1 MMTRSAADSGG
12 VEPREATSTKPPGFM
27 LLKMGLRTHLRRPT
41 QTALMVLGVALGVSV
56 VIAIDL
62 ANTSAERAFTL
73 STESVV
79 GRATHQI
86 RGGPAGVPDA
96 LYAQL
101 RSQWGFEN
109 SAPVVEGHALALDQG
124 MQPVTLLGL
133 DPLAEGPFRG
143 FLTGGMARSPGFE
156 RFYTKPGMVIV
167 GDSFASRYSLTP
179 GDKLRLQAGDRIFA
193 VTVLG
198 VLTPAE
204 ASEAAGLED
213 VLLMDVAG
221 AQEMIGTPGHL
232 TRIDLI
238 LTPSEAGRLAALLP
252 PGTELVPA
260 SQEAE
265 TASQLASAFQ
275 LNLTALSMLALVVG
289 MFLIYNTMTFA
300 VVERRE
306 ILGTL
311 RALGVTQDQI
321 VLVLLAEAGIVSAV
335 GSMLGIGL
343 GWLLGQGAVRLVSRT
358 ISDFYFVLS
367 VTQAPLTVAGA
378 MKGLGLGVLAGLVS
392 AAIPAVE
399 AGRSPA
405 ITVMRRSSLEDR
417 LRGLSVPIAL
427 GGVLLAGVGTGV
439 ILVSGRSILA
449 SFGGL
454 FAILLGLALTVPAV
468 IRGLML
474 PAGSTLYR
482 LVGTL
487 GRVAARTVDAA
498 LSRTGVAVAALMI
511 AISVT
516 IGVTVMIASFRETV
530 VNWLDL
536 TLRADVYVSSPA
548 ETGTRP
554 VGRLSPGLADKLK
567 ALSGVEAVESYRGV
581 EVQSEYGTVLLSV
594 VDARRERDARLYRFA
609 SGAPGQIWQGVVS
622 GGVIVSEPFA
632 YRHNIPAHGGRIT
645 LITDRGPEAFPVEA
659 IYYDYATDRGTV
671 LMSENVFLSR
681 WEDPGVSSFGVF
693 FQRGA
698 DVSQGE
704 DLVRAALA
712 GTGLEV
718 QANRAIRDRALEIFD
733 RTFAITAALRLLT
746 ILVAFVGVMSA
757 VMALLL
763 ERTRELATFQALGLT
778 SGGVWKL
785 ILMETGLMGATAGV
799 FSWPVGIIMATVLI
813 YVINLRSFG
822 WTIRMV
828 LTPSIFVEALL
839 LAILAAIVA
848 GIYPAWR
855 LMRMPVADALRME

>member
-1 MMTRSAADSGG
+1 
-12 VEPREATSTKPPGFM
+12 
-27 LLKMGLRTHLRRPT
+27 
-41 QTALMVLGVALGVSV
+41 
-56 VIAIDL
+56 
-62 ANTSAERAFTL
+62 
-73 STESVV
+73 
-79 GRATHQI
+79 
-86 RGGPAGVPDA
+86 
-96 LYAQL
+96 
-101 RSQWGFEN
+101 
-109 SAPVVEGHALALDQG
+109 
-124 MQPVTLLGL
+124 
-133 DPLAEGPFRG
+133 
-143 FLTGGMARSPGFE
+143 MARSPGFE
-156 RFYTKPGMVIV
+156 RFFTQPGMVIV
-167 GDSFASRYSLTP
+167 GDSFAARFGLAP
-179 GDKLRLQAGDRIFA
+179 GDQMRLQAGDRITK
-193 VTVLG
+193 VTILG
-198 VLTPAE
+198 TLTPAD
-204 ASEAAGLED
+204 ASAATGLED

-221 AQEMIGTPGHL
+221 AQEIVGTPGRL

-238 LTPSEAGRLAALLP
+238 LTPVQVSRLTALLP
-252 PGTELVPA
+252 SGAELVPA

-306 ILGTL
+306 VLGTL
-311 RALGVTQDQI
+311 RALGVTEGQI
-321 VLVLLAEAGIVSAV
+321 VLVLLTEAAVVSAV
-335 GSMLGIGL
+335 GSILGIGL

-358 ISDFYFVLS
+358 ITDFYFVVS
-367 VTQAPLTVAGA
+367 VSRTPLTMAEA
-378 MKGLGLGVLAGLVS
+378 LKGLGLGVFAGLVS
-392 AAIPAVE
+392 AAVPALE

-405 ITVMRRSSLEDR
+405 VTVMRRSTLEDR
-417 LRGLSVPIAL
+417 LRSLSVPIAVAGL
-427 GGVLLAGVGTGV
+427 VLAAAGTGV
-439 ILVSGRSILA
+439 ILASGRSILA

-454 FAILLGLALTVPAV
+454 FAILLGLALAVPAV

-474 PAGSTLYR
+474 PAGSSLYR
-482 LVGTL
+482 LVGAL

-516 IGVTVMIASFRETV
+516 IGVSVMIASFRETV

-554 VGRLSPGLADKLK
+554 VGPLPSTLADT
-567 ALSGVEAVESYRGV
+567 LSGLPGVEAVETYRSV

-594 VDARRERDARLYRFA
+594 VDARRQRDARLYRFA
-609 SGAPGQIWQGVVS
+609 SGSPQQVWERVLG

-632 YRHNIPAHGGRIT
+632 YRHDIPTHGGSLT
-645 LITDRGPEAFPVEA
+645 LVTDHGPETFPVEA

-681 WEDPGVSSFGVF
+681 WRDPGVSSFGIF
-693 FQRGA
+693 FDKGA
-698 DVSQGE
+698 DLAQVE
-704 DLVRAALA
+704 ARVRTALA

-718 QANRAIRDRALEIFD
+718 QANRALRERALQIFD

-757 VMALLL
+757 MMALLL

-778 SGGVWKL
+778 PDGVWEL

-799 FSWPVGIIMATVLI
+799 FSWPVGVIMATVLI

-822 WTIRMV
+822 WTIRMA
-828 LTPSIFVEALL
+828 LQPSVFFEALIV
-839 LAILAAIVA
+839 AILAAVVA

-855 LMRMPVADALRME
+855 LLRGSIAEALRAE

>member
-1 MMTRSAADSGG
+1 MIHSAGEPGKGEARRAPSTRL
-12 VEPREATSTKPPGFM
+12 PGFM
-27 LLKMGLRTHLRRPT
+27 LLKMGLRMHLRRPA

-56 VIAIDL
+56 VISIDL

-79 GRATHQI
+79 GRATYQI
-86 RGGPAGVPDA
+86 RGGPAGLPDE

-101 RSQWGFEN
+101 RSQWGFEK

-133 DPLAEGPFRG
+133 DPLAEAPFRG
-143 FLTGGMARSPGFE
+143 FLTGAMSRSPGFE
-156 RFYTKPGMVIV
+156 RFYTQPGMVIL
-167 GDSFASRYSLTP
+167 GDSFASRFGLAP
-179 GDKLRLQAGDRIFA
+179 GDKLRLQAGDRILE

-198 VLTPAE
+198 ILTPAD

-213 VLLMDVAG
+213 VLLMDIAG
-221 AQEMIGTPGHL
+221 AQEIVGTPGRL

-238 LTPSEAGRLAALLP
+238 LTPPEAARLTSLLP
-252 PGTELVPA
+252 PGAELIPA

-265 TASQLASAFQ
+265 TASQLAAAFQ

-311 RALGVTQDQI
+311 RALGVTQGQI
-321 VLVLLAEAGIVSAV
+321 VLVLLAEAAVVSAA
-335 GSMLGIGL
+335 GSVLGIGL

-358 ISDFYFVLS
+358 ITDFYFVLS
-367 VTQAPLTVAGA
+367 VSQAPLTAAGA

-392 AAIPAVE
+392 AAIPALE

-417 LRGLSVPIAL
+417 LRSLSVPIAL
-427 GGVLLAGVGTGV
+427 AGILLAAGGTGV
-439 ILVSGRSILA
+439 ILISGRSILA

-454 FAILLGLALTVPAV
+454 FAILLGLALAVPAV

-498 LSRTGVAVAALMI
+498 LSRTGVAVAALMV

-554 VGRLSPGLADKLK
+554 VGHLSPDLAEKLK
-567 ALSGVEAVESYRGV
+567 ALPGVEAVETYRGV

-594 VDARRERDARLYRFA
+594 VDARRQRDARLYRFA
-609 SGAPGQIWQGVVS
+609 SGGPGQIWDSVIG

-632 YRHNIPAHGGRIT
+632 YRHNIPSHGGSLT
-645 LITDRGPEAFPVEA
+645 LITDRGPETFPVEA

-693 FQRGA
+693 FKRGA
-698 DVSQGE
+698 DLAQGE
-704 DLVRAALA
+704 ERIRTALA

-718 QANRAIRDRALEIFD
+718 QANRAIRNRALEIFD

-757 VMALLL
+757 MMALLL

-778 SGGVWKL
+778 PGGVWKL

-799 FSWPVGIIMATVLI
+799 FSWPVGVIMATVLI

-822 WTIRMV
+822 WTIRMA
-828 LTPSIFVEALL
+828 LTPSIFVEALI

-855 LMRMPVADALRME
+855 LMRISVAEALRAE